1 MVKDSHNA
9 RYAHGPRDSMLKAL
23 QAEPYLFPEK
33 NYLKKENLILS
44 SIESINGEDAFVVKI
59 SDNKTNYYSVNSGLK
74 IQEIN
79 TQEVNGQTIS
89 STISYNDYRAV
100 NGILIPYTISQNMGP
115 QTITFTVTDVKVNTG
130 VSDSDFN

>member
-1 MVKDSHNA
+1 M
-9 RYAHGPRDSMLKAL
+9 
-23 QAEPYLFPEK
+23 EK
-33 NYLKKENLILS
+33 TPLLI
-44 SIESINGEDAFVVKI
+44 KI

-115 QTITFTVTDVKVNTG
+115 QTITFTVTDVKVNTR
-130 VSDSDFN
+130 SFR